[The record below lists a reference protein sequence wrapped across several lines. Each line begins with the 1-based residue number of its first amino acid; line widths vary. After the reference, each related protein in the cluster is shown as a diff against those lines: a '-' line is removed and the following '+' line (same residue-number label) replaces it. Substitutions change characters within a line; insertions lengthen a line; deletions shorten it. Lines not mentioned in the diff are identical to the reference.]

1 MCGVR
6 WYQEAHSW
14 SPWKLRHVVSAC
26 PVPQSSNR
34 IRHPTKTDGL
44 PLLSSSGIYHHHWG
58 CPDFVGIGTFLSR
71 NQELPLEKNKICWGQ
86 GAQEFMA
93 YRCGGLNLRVRM
105 KRRGW
110 MNMVNSGIGKFWWK
124 GFPGVPAMERGW
136 GATNVAWE
144 DAVSKDLSI
153 LQDYIFG
160 VLGCRTWGVSANGRI
175 VYDRHNVGFLPT
187 RSGHLNQVFFASL
200 FA

>member
-14 SPWKLRHVVSAC
+14 SPWKLRLVVSAC

-44 PLLSSSGIYHHHWG
+44 PLLSSSGFYHHHWG
-58 CPDFVGIGTFLSR
+58 CPDFVGIGILSR

-93 YRCGGLNLRVRM
+93 YRCGGLNLRVRV
-105 KRRGW
+105 KRRARVNEHGKLRHREVLVERVPWRASNGTW
-110 MNMVNSGIGKFWWK
+110 MGCNKCGLGGCSQQRFVHPTRLHFWSAGLQNMRSECKRKNRLWQ
-124 GFPGVPAMERGW
+124 
-136 GATNVAWE
+136 T
-144 DAVSKDLSI
+144 
-153 LQDYIFG
+153 Y
-160 VLGCRTWGVSANGRI
+160 
-175 VYDRHNVGFLPT
+175 VGFLPT